1 MLQNSE
7 INQNSEIGRWV
18 ISLNISAS
26 ASVCAL
32 DHYNRRRYH
41 QEETVESFGNSRGMR
56 ISASQRGDR
65 SDRAIE
71 VERHEDVGDVDVK
84 GDGVREAAP

>member
-1 MLQNSE
+1 M
-7 INQNSEIGRWV
+7 

-26 ASVCAL
+26 ASACAF

-41 QEETVESFGNSRGMR
+41 QEETVESFGNERY
-56 ISASQRGDR
+56 AQRPQNVAL
-65 SDRAIE
+65 SDRTIE